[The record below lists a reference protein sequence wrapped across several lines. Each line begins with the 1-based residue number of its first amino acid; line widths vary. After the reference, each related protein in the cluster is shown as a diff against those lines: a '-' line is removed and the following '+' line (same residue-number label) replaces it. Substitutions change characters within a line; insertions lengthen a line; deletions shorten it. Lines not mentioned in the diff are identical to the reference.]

1 MIKYFLITLTFL
13 FFLQEVVKSESIP
26 DSVEIL
32 LKNSSTK
39 KHAEI
44 LNNYV
49 EALVYNNPEVA
60 LISANR
66 ALALA
71 QQFGNNVDEIKALH
85 NIGDSYYYRGNYTES
100 VKYFNTALI
109 LSKKIN
115 NPKLTAL
122 SYFNCACGYD
132 FQNDLQNA
140 QSNYLRAIQLYDSLE
155 NNNKTAELSYYL
167 AVLLDKHGEKVGA
180 LAFYQKAVNIYE
192 KLSLEKDAADLLNSI
207 GALYF
212 DWGDYEKATKYYSR
226 SLDIMK
232 LLNDKPGI
240 SRALNNLG
248 LLYQTWGDY
257 DEALKYFELSLEIEE
272 ELNNPEGIAISY
284 NNIGIVYADMK
295 DNGLAM
301 EYYKKAL
308 DIYRSLDNKSGI
320 ATALNNIGDMYSVLG
335 DLQLA
340 IEILKKSLTLE
351 KEIADQ
357 YGIALAFANLS
368 ELYLKTGTFD
378 ISEKYNDSSFALAKG
393 LNNPEVL
400 LLVYGN
406 YSKINELKGNYEN
419 ALSFFK
425 ERTILN
431 DSLYNQDML
440 NQLSDI
446 KTKYELEKKDQEI
459 EALTGKEH
467 VRRIV
472 NILAIGGFLIIFVI
486 MLIMFKQVKHKKN
499 AYKIL
504 DEQNKQ
510 ILQSREELI
519 IAKERAEESDRLKS
533 TFLSNMSH
541 ELRTPLNGILGFTDI
556 LRTELHE
563 EELRQMANFIHS
575 SGNRL
580 LDTLNSIID
589 LSIIESNKMEIEY
602 AEITLHELVT
612 DSVKLF
618 KASASNK
625 NLELS
630 YEVEDESVVIN
641 ADKKILSNLLN
652 NLIDNAIKYTNQ
664 GSVKVYAAV
673 NELQSRTWLRLSV
686 SDTGIGIE
694 ADKTKNIFDQFRQG
708 SEGHNRQFE
717 GAGLGLT
724 ISKKYVEILGGNIKV
739 ESKINQGSQ
748 FSIFIPVKTSRLSPK
763 NNKPQNIQ
771 TDKARMPLPK
781 ESTAYD
787 FHITA
792 PRVLIVENDE
802 INIAHIVYVLKD
814 ICNINTARNGEDAL
828 AKAGRQ
834 QFNAILMDI
843 NLGIGMNGMDTAKA
857 IKKIAG
863 YQSTPIIAVTANAM
877 KGHKEEF
884 LANGCTHYIS
894 KPYTAE
900 GLRGIVM
907 EAMNESS

>member
-13 FFLQEVVKSESIP
+13 FFIQEVVKSESIP
-26 DSVEIL
+26 DSVETL
-32 LKNSSTK
+32 LKNSSAK
-39 KHAEI
+39 KHPEI
-44 LNNYV
+44 LNNYA
-49 EALVYNNPEVA
+49 EAIVA
-60 LISANR
+60 KTPDKAFLYAKQ
-66 ALALA
+66 ALGLA
-71 QQFGNNVDEIKALH
+71 EQFNNVNEQIDALLI
-85 NIGDSYYYRGNYTES
+85 IGDSYYYRNNYIESGNYYN
-100 VKYFNTALI
+100 KALN
-109 LSKKIN
+109 LSQKIN
-115 NPKLTAL
+115 NPELIAL
-122 SYFNCACGYD
+122 SYYYCAYNFD

-140 QSNYLRAIQLYDSLE
+140 QSNYLRAIQLYDSLK
-155 NNNKTAELSYYL
+155 NYNSTAKLSYYL
-167 AVLLDKHGEKVGA
+167 AMLLDKHGEKVEA
-180 LAFYQKAVNIYE
+180 LTFYQKAVNIYE
-192 KLSLEKDAADLLNSI
+192 KLSLDKDVADLLNSI
-207 GALYF
+207 GSLYF

-232 LLNDKPGI
+232 LLNNKSGI
-240 SRALNNLG
+240 SQALNNLG
-248 LLYQTWGDY
+248 LLYHTWGDF

-272 ELNNPEGIAISY
+272 ELNDLEGIAISY
-284 NNIGIVYADMK
+284 NNIGIVFADME
-295 DNGLAM
+295 DDDLAM

-308 DIYRSLDNKSGI
+308 DIYRTLNDKSGI
-320 ATALNNIGDMYSVLG
+320 ATALNNIGDLYSVLG

-368 ELYLKTGTFD
+368 ELYIKTED
-378 ISEKYNDSSFALAKG
+378 IIISENYNDSSFTLAKG

-400 LLVYGN
+400 LLVYEN

-419 ALSFFK
+419 ALKFFK

-459 EALTGKEH
+459 EALTSKEH

-563 EELRQMANFIHS
+563 EELRQMANFIHT

-602 AEITLHELVT
+602 SEIFLKDLVF
-612 DSVKLF
+612 DSLKLF
-618 KASASNK
+618 KASASGK

-630 YEVEDESVVIN
+630 YGVEDENVVIN
-641 ADKKILSNLLN
+641 SDKKILSNLLN

-664 GSVKVYAAV
+664 GGVKVYAAV
-673 NELQSRTWLRLSV
+673 NEQQSKTWLRLNV

-694 ADKTKNIFDQFRQG
+694 ADKIKNIFDQFRQG

-739 ESKINQGSQ
+739 ESKINQGSE
-748 FSIFIPVKTSRLSPK
+748 FSVFIPVKVSRLSPK
-763 NNKPQNIQ
+763 VNKPQNIQ
-771 TDKARMPLPK
+771 TNKARMPLPK

-814 ICNINTARNGEDAL
+814 ICNIDTARNGQDAI
-828 AKAGRQ
+828 AKAGKQ
-834 QFNAILMDI
+834 LFNAILMDI
-843 NLGIGMNGMDTAKA
+843 NLGVGMNGMDTAKA

-863 YQSTPIIAVTANAM
+863 YASTPIIAVTANAM

-894 KPYTAE
+894 KPYSAK
-900 GLRGIVM
+900 GLRELVM
-907 EAMNESS
+907 EAMNETS